1 MSLNV
6 AQIADTST
14 RAVFSM
20 LIVLVVG
27 IVFAYFKKIDTQGLS
42 SAGQAI
48 SYLYVPAI
56 LFYSFAKGLSVDV
69 FEGGGWMLIVLGAVT
84 VPLSALMAYPFMR
97 AGQTPDWFQRWF
109 LFGCTFQNT
118 VAMPLVLI
126 QTICY
131 QIDFAKPPNPANPA
145 NATTSELLTSEECI
159 ARAQTYLFLYIFV
172 NGLMFWIVA
181 YDIMPSRFDKSVEP
195 ATSTATDAEVAT
207 SIEVREVEVEAPVL
221 EEKAPRSPLGR
232 AKWLVAHIASLCLRP
247 PIIAQLVGTLV
258 GMVPQLQDLFFAPNA
273 YLSPLTV
280 CVKIF
285 AEASTAVTNL
295 SMACSL
301 GLQICQLTSLWHLF
315 GGDARGLSMRTTAA
329 FVLCR
334 MLAIPGGLFACI
346 YGMSQL
352 GWFPQHDRLLL
363 LTGYMVS
370 ATPSANMG
378 VVVPQLLGNHR
389 ASGAL
394 GLLLLGQYLVAIP
407 SLLLWLSLAF
417 YLTSP

>member
-1 MSLNV
+1 MSLNIG
-6 AQIADTST
+6 QIADTST
-14 RAVFSM
+14 RAVCSM
-20 LIVLVVG
+20 LVVLVVG
-27 IVFAYFKKIDTQGLS
+27 ILFAYFKKIDMQGLS
-42 SAGQAI
+42 SVGQAI

-84 VPLSALMAYPFMR
+84 MPLSTLMAYPFMR
-97 AGQTPDWFQRWF
+97 VGQTPDWFQRWF

-126 QTICY
+126 QTICS
-131 QIDFAKPPNPANPA
+131 QIDFAKSN
-145 NATTSELLTSEECI
+145 TTTNEFLTSEECI
-159 ARAQTYLFLYIFV
+159 AKAQTYLFLYIFV
-172 NGLMFWIVA
+172 NGLMFWVVA
-181 YDIMPSRFDKSVEP
+181 YDIMPSKFDKTVEP
-195 ATSTATDAEVAT
+195 TTTATTDAEVAT
-207 SIEVREVEVEAPVL
+207 SIEIREAEAVVL
-221 EEKAPRSPLGR
+221 EEETSPSLLKR
-232 AKWLVAHIASLCLRP
+232 MRWLIIHVASLCLRP

-258 GMVPQLQDLFFAPNA
+258 GLVPALQDLFFAPNA

-285 AEASTAVTNL
+285 ADASTAVTNL

-301 GLQICQLTSLWHLF
+301 GLQICQLTSMRHLF
-315 GGDARGLSMRTTAA
+315 GGDARGLSIRTTAA

-352 GWFPQHDRLLL
+352 GWFPAHDRLLL
-363 LTGYMVS
+363 LTAYMVS
-370 ATPSANMG
+370 ATPSANMC